1 MNINLNTTIH
11 SGTVNGVS
19 TTNAPA
25 KDNAIVNNALPRQNL
40 TVSFAKVDDSASVDE
55 IADEVFVRDDA
66 LGKAVTQAFNLP
78 APPMPDFEKQA

>member
-25 KDNAIVNNALPRQNL
+25 KDNAPVQDTLPRQNL
-40 TVSFAKVDDSASVDE
+40 TVSFAKVDDSASVEE
-55 IADEVFVRDDA
+55 IPDAVFVRDDA
-66 LGKAVTQAFNLP
+66 LGKAVNQAFNLP
-78 APPMPDFEKQA
+78 APPMPDFEK